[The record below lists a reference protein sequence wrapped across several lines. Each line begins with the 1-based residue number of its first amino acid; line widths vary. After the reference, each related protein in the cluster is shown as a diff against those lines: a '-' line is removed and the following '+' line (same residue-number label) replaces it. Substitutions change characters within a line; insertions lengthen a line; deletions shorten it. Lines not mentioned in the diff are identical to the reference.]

1 MSEIQA
7 GVTTAKVV
15 SDLAPDTGQE
25 VATNSQENNA
35 QPAPEVGDLIAES
48 KKYRTRA
55 QSAEDSLDKLEKKL
69 ATDRENQMA
78 EQNKWQELAEE
89 RGSKLKNQE
98 PVIEAAMAEL
108 KTFREELLADFSEE
122 DKEAFGDLNIS
133 QLKLLHGKLNQESK
147 AVAPTDGTPA
157 RTVNPDNKN
166 WTDLPDEERRGN
178 WQSILDSYRKK

>member
-15 SDLAPDTGQE
+15 NDLAPDKGQE
-25 VATNSQENNA
+25 VATDSQEKETEQGSELGN
-35 QPAPEVGDLIAES
+35 LIAES
-48 KKYRTRA
+48 KKYRNRA
-55 QSAEDSLDKLEKKL
+55 QTAEDNLAKLEKKL

-89 RGSKLKNQE
+89 RGLKLKDQE

-108 KTFREELLADFSEE
+108 NTFREELLADFSEE
-122 DKEAFGDLNIS
+122 DREAFGDLNIT

-166 WTDLPDEERRGN
+166 WTDLPDEERRSN